1 MKNKNLIFNLALL
14 VAVIILFVLHFT
26 NKCTS
31 TANNE
36 QGGKL
41 TSGELS
47 VAYVNTDSILLNY
60 ELSLKLHEEFT
71 KNQASYTDE
80 YTKKRS
86 NWESKAAQFQE
97 KVQRGGFLTEERAI
111 QERNRL
117 ASEQE
122 ELMKLDQELSNKLAE
137 LQNKNSNQ
145 VIDSV
150 MSALNR
156 YNKDK
161 KYSYILSAN
170 AILVGQGN
178 ANVTADILKMMN
190 DEYNASK

>member
-31 TANNE
+31 TAHNE
-36 QGGKL
+36 QSGKL

-97 KVQRGGFLTEERAI
+97 KVQRGGFLTEERAM

-178 ANVTADILKMMN
+178 ANITADILKMMN